1 MFKIKQIA
9 IEALE
14 DAITMAEANLEKLR
28 TKLEELKGAEELK
41 ESTGNAQSFAGSTDP
56 VPPDPTHPQP

>member
-28 TKLEELKGAEELK
+28 AKLEELNGTEELK
-41 ESTGNAQSFAGSTDP
+41 PSTGAAQAFADSTDP